1 MGMILKL
8 TRIFFK
14 EMFSNGD
21 FFENVKTGKKKL
33 GKIIAYTLLIIY
45 IVVVFGFM
53 YISTIST
60 IHTSFAPLGLG
71 NLTPT
76 IIAMFGFLITFIF
89 GFMVTISTYVT
100 SANEEVMLAM
110 PIKNKELFTAK
121 YLCCYLN
128 ELLLGSAVI
137 LVGLGIYGYFEKLLT
152 NPLFYLEAIISSL
165 VIPMLSVGICYLI
178 LVVLLGCFK
187 FLRKKNILMTISTT
201 IICAF
206 FLIFYFSFQNSL
218 NSMMDPELFMATGQL
233 ASFENI
239 GNIASFFPP
248 IKWFTNAIVFCGSGE
263 ILKSIGWLLLLVTI
277 CVSIPA
283 ILLPVLSPLYI
294 RSLDG
299 FNEAKVKKL
308 EKGKEKEFIKSDIK
322 STPVLTALLKR
333 DIVGVLRE
341 ASWFANG
348 PLTLIIFPVIFGIS
362 FFAGFSQS
370 NTNISELLLEAN
382 KFVTILKINDPELLS
397 KILFW
402 VCLGGGAIACAMGT
416 MTSVSSTSISREG
429 KGLQNILALPFP
441 VKKLV
446 SAKMLHAML
455 YSVIS
460 SMLIFVLLVMFAV
473 LAKISLSFGDYL
485 LVFVNF
491 WWSSLILAFIIH
503 LVDMLIDVCHPK
515 LTWENPTAV
524 FKQNLMTV
532 AAMFLSWGI
541 LGLTIIAAI
550 FLLPQSSISLLIIN
564 IAITIVAI
572 PLWFWFQK
580 FATKKLSNLY

>member
-1 MGMILKL
+1 
-8 TRIFFK
+8 
-14 EMFSNGD
+14 
-21 FFENVKTGKKKL
+21 
-33 GKIIAYTLLIIY
+33 
-45 IVVVFGFM
+45 
-53 YISTIST
+53 
-60 IHTSFAPLGLG
+60 
-71 NLTPT
+71 
-76 IIAMFGFLITFIF
+76 
-89 GFMVTISTYVT
+89 
-100 SANEEVMLAM
+100 
-110 PIKNKELFTAK
+110 
-121 YLCCYLN
+121 
-128 ELLLGSAVI
+128 
-137 LVGLGIYGYFEKLLT
+137 
-152 NPLFYLEAIISSL
+152 
-165 VIPMLSVGICYLI
+165 
-178 LVVLLGCFK
+178 
-187 FLRKKNILMTISTT
+187 
-201 IICAF
+201 
-206 FLIFYFSFQNSL
+206 
-218 NSMMDPELFMATGQL
+218 
-233 ASFENI
+233 
-239 GNIASFFPP
+239 
-248 IKWFTNAIVFCGSGE
+248 
-263 ILKSIGWLLLLVTI
+263 
-277 CVSIPA
+277 
-283 ILLPVLSPLYI
+283 
-294 RSLDG
+294 
-299 FNEAKVKKL
+299 
-308 EKGKEKEFIKSDIK
+308 
-322 STPVLTALLKR
+322 
-333 DIVGVLRE
+333 
-341 ASWFANG
+341 
-348 PLTLIIFPVIFGIS
+348 
-362 FFAGFSQS
+362 
-370 NTNISELLLEAN
+370 
-382 KFVTILKINDPELLS
+382 
-397 KILFW
+397 
-402 VCLGGGAIACAMGT
+402 MGT